1 MHSSIPGSQEV
12 YSLSDKLWPVLTKG
26 KILSHLIA
34 VEKFWGVHSNLFP
47 VLSPIPG
54 VFSAPRLIM
63 PQTCFCYFYPGE
75 DALFKGFL
83 TSIVN

>member
-12 YSLSDKLWPVLTKG
+12 YSLSGKLWPVLTKG
-26 KILSHLIA
+26 NILSHLIA
-34 VEKFWGVHSNLFP
+34 VEKFWGVHYNLFP

-63 PQTCFCYFYPGE
+63 PQTSFYPGE